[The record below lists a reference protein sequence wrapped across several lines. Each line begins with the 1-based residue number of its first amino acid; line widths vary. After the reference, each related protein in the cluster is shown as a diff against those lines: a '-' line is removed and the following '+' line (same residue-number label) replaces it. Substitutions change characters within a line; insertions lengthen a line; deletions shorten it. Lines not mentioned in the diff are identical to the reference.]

1 MNAPFSDKQSQALN
15 AVKLDDKYELSS
27 GRAWLSGVH
36 ALVRLPMNQRV
47 RDERDGFNT
56 AG

>member
-1 MNAPFSDKQSQALN
+1 MNAPLSDKQLQALN
-15 AVKLDDKYELSS
+15 AVKLDDKYDLAS

-47 RDERDGFNT
+47 RDQRDGF
-56 AG
+56 GV